1 MYKVMAD
8 VTFVIEHA
16 KTARA
21 GCKEC
26 KQKIDRDTLR
36 IGKVSSR

>member
-1 MYKVMAD
+1 MSE
-8 VTFVIEHA
+8 TEFVIEHS
-16 KTARA
+16 KTGRA

-26 KQKIDRDTLR
+26 KQKIDLGALR